1 MSSSNRVEFSRSK
14 VRDDPEVRVS
24 ELIDRVGRVTR
35 GLQFVNGLSP
45 AQWEALRFTAR
56 ANRYSLS
63 PTALAKYLGTTK
75 GTISQTL
82 ISLEKKGY
90 LQRLRDEHDRR
101 SVRLELTPAG
111 LRLLEQDPLFE
122 IDKAV
127 ACLPAHE
134 KDALFDG
141 LNRMLRDVQ
150 RKLGGNEFG
159 VCEECSLFS
168 AENTPGAP
176 DSAYQCGLTKEA
188 ISDDE
193 SRQICVNFRSMDDSA

>member
-1 MSSSNRVEFSRSK
+1 MSSPSPASTSVPALRI
-14 VRDDPEVRVS
+14 S

-45 AQWEALRFTAR
+45 AQWEALRFIAS
-56 ANRYSLS
+56 ANRYSSS

-90 LQRLRDEHDRR
+90 VRRHRDERDGRG
-101 SVRLELTPAG
+101 VRLALTPSG
-111 LRLLEQDPLFE
+111 VRLLDQDPLLE

-134 KDALFDG
+134 QDALFDG

-150 RKLGGNEFG
+150 RKIGGNEFG
-159 VCEECSLFS
+159 VC
-168 AENTPGAP
+168 
-176 DSAYQCGLTKEA
+176 
-188 ISDDE
+188 DDC
-193 SRQICVNFRSMDDSA
+193 IFR

>member
-1 MSSSNRVEFSRSK
+1 MSPSHLYALSL
-14 VRDDPEVRVS
+14 PALRVS

-45 AQWEALRFTAR
+45 AQWEALRFIAR
-56 ANRYSLS
+56 ANRYSS
-63 PTALAKYLGTTK
+63 NPTALAKFLGSTK
-75 GTISQTL
+75 GTVSQTL

-90 LQRLRDEHDRR
+90 VQRLRNERDRR
-101 SVRLELTPAG
+101 GIRLELMPAG
-111 LRLLEQDPLFE
+111 WRLLETDPLLE

-134 KDALFDG
+134 KEALIGG

-159 VCEECSLFS
+159 VCDDCSLFT
-168 AENTPGAP
+168 AEQAPGGE
-176 DSAYQCGLTKEA
+176 YQCGLTR
-188 ISDDE
+188 E
-193 SRQICVNFRSMDDSA
+193 SITAHETQLVCVNFKPEPEGEVIKAKSPA

>member
-1 MSSSNRVEFSRSK
+1 MDADSL
-14 VRDDPEVRVS
+14 PELRVS

-45 AQWEALRFTAR
+45 AQWEALRFIAR
-56 ANRYSLS
+56 ANRYSSS
-63 PTALAKYLGTTK
+63 PTALAKFLGTTK

-90 LQRLRDEHDRR
+90 LHRLRDERDRR
-101 SVRLELTPAG
+101 GVRLELTPPG
-111 LRLLEQDPLFE
+111 WRLLDHDPLLE

-134 KDALFDG
+134 KEALIDG

-150 RKLGGNEFG
+150 RKLGGSEFG
-159 VCEECSLFS
+159 VCEDCSLFS
-168 AENTPGAP
+168 AESTAGHSP
-176 DSAYQCGLTKEA
+176 QCGLTSEPMTA
-188 ISDDE
+188 DE
-193 SRQICVNFRSMDDSA
+193 TSRICVNFLAAGRGDSSRPPMKAKSPG

>member
-1 MSSSNRVEFSRSK
+1 MTSFPAKPRSVPEFRF
-14 VRDDPEVRVS
+14 S

-45 AQWEALRFTAR
+45 AQWEALRFISR
-56 ANRYSLS
+56 ANRFSSS
-63 PTALAKYLGTTK
+63 PTALAKFLGTTK

-90 LQRLRDEHDRR
+90 VQRLRDERDGRG
-101 SVRLELTPAG
+101 VRLELTSPG
-111 LRLLEQDPLFE
+111 WRLLEQDPLLE

-134 KDALFDG
+134 KEALYGG

-150 RKLGGNEFG
+150 RKIGGNEFG
-159 VCEECSLFS
+159 VCDDCTLFS
-168 AENTPGAP
+168 AEQSP
-176 DSAYQCGLTKEA
+176 DGAYQCGLTHEA
-188 ISDDE
+188 MSLDE
-193 SRQICVNFRSMDDSA
+193 TVRICVNFHAQGETV

>member
-1 MSSSNRVEFSRSK
+1 MSPSYPDEIFRSK
-14 VRDDPEVRVS
+14 VRADPKLRVS

-45 AQWEALRFTAR
+45 AQWEALRYTSR
-56 ANRYSLS
+56 ANRYSTS
-63 PTALAKYLGTTK
+63 PTALAKFLGTTK

-90 LQRLRDEHDRR
+90 LQRLRDERDRR
-101 SVRLELTPAG
+101 SIRLEVTPAG
-111 LRLLEQDPLFE
+111 WRLLERDPLLE

-134 KDALFDG
+134 KEALFDG
-141 LNRMLRDVQ
+141 LSRMLRDVQ

-176 DSAYQCGLTKEA
+176 DNAYRCGLTSEA

-193 SRQICVNFRSMDDSA
+193 TQRICINFKSPDKRA